1 VGVGVRGGG
10 VGAGKPVVA
19 TRFPHAAELLADGG
33 GLLVPHDDA
42 AAIARALYRLLT
54 DEKLAT
60 YAAAAA
66 ARIGR
71 DLAWESVGERYHELA
86 TELVRPPRFDHLL
99 SISDQTGV
107 FEHADRTEVR
117 HEHGYCTDDVAR
129 ALVALMREPEHSA
142 ELERLAETCLSF
154 LERAQLP
161 DGRFHNR

>member
-1 VGVGVRGGG
+1 GWGRQGEGGA
-10 VGAGKPVVA
+10 VAGA
-19 TRFPHAAELLADGG
+19 LS
-33 GLLVPHDDA
+33 
-42 AAIARALYRLLT
+42 RLLS

-142 ELERLAETCLSF
+142 ELERLAETCLSC

-161 DGRFHNR
+161 D